1 MLFPPKN
8 RSKFTMSYKAKEVPI
23 YLPMEQYLMDD
34 IGIATRCDL
43 HKFALKH
50 LYQQRKA
57 AKVEYA

>member
-1 MLFPPKN
+1 
-8 RSKFTMSYKAKEVPI
+8 MSYKAKEVPI

-50 LYQQRKA
+50 LYQQRRA